1 MKNEINEKE
10 LQLVISKQEL
20 GTLETNALAI
30 KEKVK
35 ELLPNYD
42 SKNYSSKNIDKAKED
57 KALLN
62 KTSKVLNDKRI
73 ELEKEFMKPFESF
86 KEIIKE
92 TTDLIK
98 TASSQIDVIVKDV
111 ENKEKEEKKN
121 EIIEIFNEKIKELS
135 TLIPF
140 ENIFDEKWLNKT
152 AKMKDIE
159 NSLEIKLEQIRTDL
173 ITISELHSKYEIE
186 LKNDYLK
193 HFDLGL
199 IIRKN
204 SELMQKEEAL
214 KVQTEET
221 KKVIEDEKNEKMQE
235 MAEQVI
241 ASKETDEVKTYTLEI
256 SGTTNQ
262 LWALQ
267 KFLET
272 NNMHFKKISEEK

>member
-42 SKNYSSKNIDKAKED
+42 SKNYSSENIDKAKED

-73 ELEKEFMKPFESF
+73 ELEREFMKPFESF

-98 TASSQIDVIVKDV
+98 TASAQIDVIVKDV

-214 KVQTEET
+214 KVQTEES

-262 LWALQ
+262 LWALK